1 MKKVFADTSGWL
13 ALVIKSDFLHGKA
26 VEVYQKLLN
35 QNFNFVTH
43 DGILLEV
50 GNGLSSV
57 KARNT
62 ALRLKE
68 KIENSKR
75 IELVSLSPELIEAG
89 WNLYAERPD
98 KDWGIIDCVSFV
110 VMQRHGITE
119 ALTADQHFEQSG
131 FIKLL

>member
-1 MKKVFADTSGWL
+1 MKEVFADPSGWL
-13 ALVIKSDFLHGKA
+13 ALVVKSDFLHEKA
-26 VEVYQKLLN
+26 VEIYQNLLN
-35 QNFNFVTH
+35 QNSDFVTH

-50 GNGLSSV
+50 GNSLSSV

-62 ALRLKE
+62 ALKLKE
-68 KIENSKR
+68 NIENSSR
-75 IELVSLSPELIEAG
+75 IELVTLSPELIESG
-89 WNLYAERPD
+89 WKLYAERLD

-119 ALTADQHFEQSG
+119 ALTADQHFEQAG